1 MKRSTA
7 LFTLSREHHT
17 ALKVAQ
23 ELLRA
28 DGATASEAR
37 DAFLAFMAREGEQH
51 FQAEESILLP
61 ALSGRFDA
69 GDPDTERTLR
79 EHAEIRRGAAR
90 LATVSAA
97 GLGDEQGL
105 HDLGRLLRDHVRHEE
120 RTLFP
125 RIEAA
130 LDSNELR
137 RLGEAL
143 DRAQVT
149 SPR

>member
-23 ELLRA
+23 ALVRVES
-28 DGATASEAR
+28 ATARDAR

-61 ALSGRFDA
+61 AVNGLFGA
-69 GDPDTERTLR
+69 EDPDIERTLR
-79 EHAEIRRGAAR
+79 EHAEIRRR
-90 LATVSAA
+90 AA
-97 GLGDEQGL
+97 GLRTAPPDLPSDEQEL
-105 HDLGRLLRDHVRHEE
+105 RDLGKLLRDHVRHEE

-125 RIEAA
+125 RIEEA

-143 DRAQVT
+143 DRAGIA
-149 SPR
+149 PYC

>member
-1 MKRSTA
+1 MKRSAA

-28 DGATASEAR
+28 DSANAQDAR

-61 ALSGRFDA
+61 AVNGLFDA
-69 GDPDTERTLR
+69 QDPDTERTLR
-79 EHAEIRRGAAR
+79 EHAEIRLCAAKLR
-90 LATVSAA
+90 TAPSDLP
-97 GLGDEQGL
+97 GDEQGL
-105 HDLGRLLRDHVRHEE
+105 RDLGKLLRDHVRHEE

-143 DRAQVT
+143 DRAGIA
-149 SPR
+149 PDC